1 MTATRWSQ
9 RARAD
14 LKAIHDYIATDSP
27 ANAKAVVRDILA
39 RAAAL
44 PETPRIG
51 RRVPEL
57 DDPEIREVPARSW
70 RVILSH
76 LTRAETAALNR
87 SQVATGTQRHRDT
100 RFPPFAF
107 TEQPKYKHHDDAI
120 AALLTAIRALMNPPA
135 PNRRGIGF
143 TADISDPK

>member
-1 MTATRWSQ
+1 M
-9 RARAD
+9 
-14 LKAIHDYIATDSP
+14 
-27 ANAKAVVRDILA
+27 
-39 RAAAL
+39 
-44 PETPRIG
+44 
-51 RRVPEL
+51 PEL

-87 SQVATGTQRHRDT
+87 SQVAPGTQRHRDT

-107 TEQPKYKHHDDAI
+107 TEQSSYKHHDDAI

-135 PNRRGIGF
+135 PKRRGIGY

>member
-1 MTATRWSQ
+1 MIATRWSQ

-27 ANAKAVVRDILA
+27 DEAKAVVLDILA

-70 RVILSH
+70 GVIYQLRGNGVFIVTLVH
-76 LTRAETAALNR
+76 RRRA
-87 SQVATGTQRHRDT
+87 
-100 RFPPFAF
+100 
-107 TEQPKYKHHDDAI
+107 
-120 AALLTAIRALMNPPA
+120 PA
-135 PNRRGIGF
+135 PENLHR
-143 TADISDPK
+143 

>member
-1 MTATRWSQ
+1 MIATRWSQ

-27 ANAKAVVRDILA
+27 DEAKAVVLDILA

-70 RVILSH
+70 RVIYQLRGNGVFIVTLVH
-76 LTRAETAALNR
+76 RRRA
-87 SQVATGTQRHRDT
+87 
-100 RFPPFAF
+100 
-107 TEQPKYKHHDDAI
+107 
-120 AALLTAIRALMNPPA
+120 PA
-135 PNRRGIGF
+135 PENLHR
-143 TADISDPK
+143 